1 MESCDC
7 PRFRIGNV
15 KRRIPIVLV
24 LSSLLQL
31 PLRDAA
37 AQYDPNRDVGVRVS
51 AKGITRYSPGRW
63 GLVQLRVMNRGE
75 TEAAPVSVSWLKKDR
90 NLKFSRQL
98 HVPPGTIRT
107 SWYPIFIPDDV
118 ENRGTSDRMSTVELQ
133 SNTRVVE
140 DGEEKLKRGDS
151 FDRVEELTLRMFG
164 LQRCVAFVSDSTPRQ
179 AEIVNL
185 LTVLFK
191 TIPQETLVEITDP
204 ILPASAEGYDVAD
217 VVIVAGDRVAEDEGS
232 LSALMD
238 WVLGGGT
245 VWIMLDQVS
254 PTTISQIA
262 GNLFSVDAVDHVTV
276 TELAIDSEIRRT
288 PGEPDL
294 IRLERPVDFLRVL
307 TDGVKVTH
315 RVEGWPAAFSR
326 QVGAGRIVC
335 TTVGVEG
342 WYVPDD
348 WAMQEELPKDTH
360 SHRMTPVFTELL
372 TKVILEEIEPAVPQD
387 AQQEFVNSHIG
398 IEIPGRKLVLFV
410 LGGFFALLVAMAFV
424 LKRMKK
430 IEAAGFSIPALTIGA
445 VACLSAVGMAYR
457 SESDR
462 MAQFQFLSVE
472 PGQQLAHVE
481 GIVATYTTAG
491 LPGPFPVPDG
501 GSFLPD
507 RTGTGLGV
515 WRRDQKDPPAWSF
528 HLAQIPAGV
537 RLTPFQRS
545 LRLEGDVSVEGT
557 FDSKGFVGTA
567 KTGQLGQ
574 IEDVTIAGRTHFTAS
589 PDVSESGEFTVRE
602 RDILPPGEF
611 LGGKVLNDEQQ
622 RRQTVLQKTLTIEG
636 RDVWYPQR
644 LTLLGWTEP
653 VDPGIGLPVEKR
665 TGSALL
671 SMPVVI
677 RRPPVDTAMRI
688 PSLFVQMQAIRG
700 DKGKGYSSAYNN
712 TKGVWNDKSSK
723 GSSTMRFQIPHE
735 LFPLDVTSATF
746 RINISA
752 PQRKIKLSAG
762 PPGHRVEFDS
772 RDSMVG
778 EFSFTLTDPETL
790 ALDKEG
796 GLQIVLDVGGVTVTQ
811 EEIEGGPARDKSW
824 KVHSMLMQVE
834 ATTVSE
840 DK

>member
-1 MESCDC
+1 MPVVVTSFGLTTVNR
-7 PRFRIGNV
+7 RFL
-15 KRRIPIVLV
+15 LV
-24 LSSLLQL
+24 LILGSFLQ
-31 PLRDAA
+31 PLHLAI
-37 AQYDPNRDVGVRVS
+37 AQYDPNREVGVQVS
-51 AKGITRYSPGRW
+51 AKGITRYSPGHW
-63 GLVQLRVMNRGE
+63 GLVELRVMNRGE
-75 TEAAPVSVSWLKKDR
+75 TDAAPVSVSWLNKEK

-107 SWYPIFIPDDV
+107 SWYPIFIPKDV
-118 ENRGTSDRMSTVELQ
+118 ENRGTPDRMPTVELQ

-151 FDRVEELTLRMFG
+151 HDRVEELTLRMFG
-164 LQRCVAFVSDSTPRQ
+164 AQRCVAFVSDSTPRQ
-179 AEIVNL
+179 SEIVSL
-185 LTVLFK
+185 LTVLFQ

-217 VVIVAGDRVAEDEGS
+217 VLIVAGDRVAEDEGS

-254 PTTISQIA
+254 PTTVSQIA

-288 PGEPDL
+288 PGKPDL
-294 IRLERPVDFLRVL
+294 IRLERPVDFLRVI
-307 TDGVKVTH
+307 TNGAEVTH
-315 RVEGWPAAFSR
+315 RLEGWPAAFSR

-348 WAMQEELPKDTH
+348 WAMQEELPRDTQ

-372 TKVILEEIEPAVPQD
+372 TNVILEEIEPAVPQA

-398 IEIPGRKLVLFV
+398 IEIPGRKLILML
-410 LGGFFALLVAMAFV
+410 LGGFFVLLVATAFV
-424 LKRMKK
+424 LRRLNR
-430 IEAAGFSIPALTIGA
+430 IEAAGLLIPALTIGA
-445 VACLSAVGMAYR
+445 VVCLSTVGMAYR

-462 MAQFQFLSVE
+462 MAQFQFLSIE
-472 PGQQLAHVE
+472 PGQPLAHAE
-481 GIVATYTTAG
+481 GIVATYSTAG

-501 GSFLPD
+501 GRFLPD

-515 WRRDQKDPPAWSF
+515 WRRDQQDPPAWSF

-537 RLTPFQRS
+537 RLAPFQRS
-545 LRLEGDVSVEGT
+545 LRIDGDVSVEGT

-567 KTGQLGQ
+567 KTGQFGQ

-589 PDVSESGEFTVRE
+589 PDISESGDFTVRE
-602 RDILPPGEF
+602 SDTLPPGEF

-644 LTLLGWTEP
+644 LTMLGWTEP
-653 VDPGIGLPVEKR
+653 VDPGIGLPLEKR

-671 SMPVVI
+671 SLPVVL
-677 RRPPVDTAMRI
+677 RRPPNDTAMRI

-712 TKGVWNDKSSK
+712 TKGIWNDKSSK
-723 GSSTMRFQIPHE
+723 GSSTIRFQIPPE

-746 RINISA
+746 QINISA
-752 PQRKIKLSAG
+752 PQRKINLSAG

-790 ALDKEG
+790 ALDEKG
-796 GLQIVLDVGGVTVTQ
+796 GLQIVLDVGEVTVDQT
-811 EEIEGGPARDKSW
+811 EIEGAAARDKSW
-824 KVHSMLMQVE
+824 KVHSMLMQIE
-834 ATTVSE
+834 ATTISQE
-840 DK
+840 E